1 MSIPFDTT
9 QGTGRADHDARRQ
22 HGDKPPRRR
31 ERGRGREAHHHAHE
45 ADVKA
50 VRFAF
55 GLAFFAVVAVA
66 LLQWFGSPAK
76 PESLTPVVQERKFSV
91 EDFPGGIVE
100 LRDAESRELIARYD
114 IGEGAFVRT
123 SLRSLADA
131 RHRIAPGDQS
141 PFRLE
146 LRESGR
152 LRLIDPVTEQVL
164 ELWAFGHDNALAY
177 EVLLPGK
184 TDSQRAVAGAPAVAQ
199 KATRS
204 NPNER

>member
-1 MSIPFDTT
+1 MSVPFDTA
-9 QGTGRADHDARRQ
+9 QKPGHVADEARPELN
-22 HGDKPPRRR
+22 DKLPRRR
-31 ERGRGREAHHHAHE
+31 ERGRGRETHHHGHE
-45 ADVKA
+45 ADIKA

-55 GLAFFAVVAVA
+55 GLAFFAVVSVA
-66 LLQWFGSPAK
+66 LLQWFGSPSK
-76 PESLTPVVQERKFSV
+76 PEPLTPVVQERMFSV
-91 EDFPGGIVE
+91 SDFPGGVVE
-100 LRDAESRELIARYD
+100 LRDAETRELIARYD

-131 RHRIAPGDQS
+131 RHRVAPGDQS

-177 EVLLPGK
+177 EVLLPGN
-184 TDSQRAVAGAPAVAQ
+184 TDSQRAVAGAPTVAQ
-199 KATRS
+199 EATRS
-204 NPNER
+204 NPQ